1 MRRIALLSILFAAAC
16 GNSGPAGDFTN
27 AWKLAGLDPQGFNS
41 VDAKNLGGKCQAGK
55 VSGVDTTLCEYE
67 TADAA
72 KQAEAAGLAQVG
84 DTTGASLAQGKYLLV
99 LADRGRADPNGK
111 KIRDIAAAFRNR

>member
-1 MRRIALLSILFAAAC
+1 MRRIVLLSVFVVAAC

-27 AWKLAGLDPQGFNS
+27 AWKLAGLDPQSFS
-41 VDAKNLGGKCQAGK
+41 TVDAKSLGGKCEAGK
-55 VSGVDTTLCEYE
+55 VSGVETTLCEYDN
-67 TADAA
+67 ADAA

-84 DTTGASLAQGKYLLV
+84 DSTGASLAQGKYLLV

>member
-1 MRRIALLSILFAAAC
+1 MRRIVLFTFLVAGC
-16 GNSGPAGDFTN
+16 GNSGPAADFTN

-84 DTTGASLAQGKYLLV
+84 ETTGASLAQGKYLLV
-99 LADRGRADPNGK
+99 VADRGRSDPNGK